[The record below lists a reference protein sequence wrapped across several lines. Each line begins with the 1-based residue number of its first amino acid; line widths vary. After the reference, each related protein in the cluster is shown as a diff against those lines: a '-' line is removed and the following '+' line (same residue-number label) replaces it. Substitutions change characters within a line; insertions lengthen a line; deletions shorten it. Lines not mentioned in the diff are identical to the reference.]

1 MQKMRLTV
9 LFISLLFVFG
19 NLFAQESQL
28 LEDKE
33 LMLLGQVEKVLTTKI
48 DDVPNTEVTAVYT
61 TLKVKLLDGEQKD
74 TSIVTEDSSFNV
86 AEGDKVYVRYVITKD
101 GDEYYSIAEI
111 YRLDGLLLLVGIF
124 IGAVLLFG
132 RKQGFLSLVALFIS
146 FGVIFK
152 LLFPQMLSG
161 GNIVL
166 IATLGALLALFVVM
180 YVTHGFTRLTTSAF
194 LGCTFS
200 VIATLLFARFAADLT
215 KVTGFSSEE
224 SVFLNMATNGNLD
237 FVGLLIGGIIIGVIG
252 VIDDVAITQA
262 SIVHELRHTDSSLSP
277 KVLYGKAI
285 KIGRDHMGA
294 VINTLILAYTGAS
307 LPLILLLYG
316 SNASFVELIN
326 REALTTEIIRSIA
339 GSLGLLLA
347 VPLTTLIAIF
357 LMKNKEYV
365 ESSKGSHVH
374 RHHH

>member
-374 RHHH
+374 RHHR

>member
-74 TSIVTEDSSFNV
+74 TSIVIEDSSFNV

-166 IATLGALLALFVVM
+166 IATLGALLSLFVVM

-200 VIATLLFARFAADLT
+200 VITTLLFARFAADLT

-374 RHHH
+374 RHRH

>member
-1 MQKMRLTV
+1 MRLTV

-74 TSIVTEDSSFNV
+74 TSIVIEDSSFNV

-166 IATLGALLALFVVM
+166 IATLGALLSLFVVM

-200 VIATLLFARFAADLT
+200 VITTLLFARFAADLT

-374 RHHH
+374 RHRH

>member
-1 MQKMRLTV
+1 MRLTV

-74 TSIVTEDSSFNV
+74 TSIVIEDSSFNV

-166 IATLGALLALFVVM
+166 IATLGALLSLFVVM

-200 VIATLLFARFAADLT
+200 VITTLLFARFAADLT

-316 SNASFVELIN
+316 SNASFVEVIN
-326 REALTTEIIRSIA
+326 IEALTTEII
-339 GSLGLLLA
+339 
-347 VPLTTLIAIF
+347 
-357 LMKNKEYV
+357 
-365 ESSKGSHVH
+365 
-374 RHHH
+374 